1 MTEREYVCVCVC
13 VCVRMYVCV
22 CICVCVRVCV
32 PCKSVCLHMCVRA
45 CVCAVQE
52 CECVSSC
59 VCACSIA
66 SQPYFNVY
74 PHAHAKVGVGREGKI
89 RLSRPSRFL
98 FQHGMRGMSSTC
110 T

>member
-1 MTEREYVCVCVC
+1 MTEREYVCVR
-13 VCVRMYVCV
+13 VCVRTYVC
-22 CICVCVRVCV
+22 
-32 PCKSVCLHMCVRA
+32 VCLHMCVRA

-52 CECVSSC
+52 CECVRSC

-66 SQPYFNVY
+66 SQPYFNAY
-74 PHAHAKVGVGREGKI
+74 PHAQAKVAVGREGKK

-98 FQHGMRGMSSTC
+98 LQPGMRGMSSTC